1 MSTVADDTPRT
12 RTGVRLGLPLAVA
25 AAFAFGSSG
34 AWARGLI
41 DAGWTPGAAVT
52 VRVGVAALVLLLYPL
67 AAGALLLTSDGWA
80 VNRLNVG
87 IWYPVTGAVGLREQV
102 TPEMFAALANVALF
116 VPFFAALAV
125 LVPTWWWVAAG
136 AGLSIAVELYQGEI
150 GTREQDLV
158 DILANTAG
166 AALGV
171 GLGLLVRRLA
181 GSRARNRRTERSAD
195 ASARRPG
202 LSDAGADPSAPTTPG
217 APPAATGHGP
227 GGGPDDRD

>member
-1 MSTVADDTPRT
+1 MARPAPEAGAAQ
-12 RTGVRLGLPLAVA
+12 RTGPALPRPLRLL
-25 AAFAFGSSG
+25 
-34 AWARGLI
+34 
-41 DAGWTPGAAVT
+41 
-52 VRVGVAALVLLLYPL
+52 AALVLLLYPL
-67 AAGALLLTSDGWA
+67 GAGALLLTSDGWA
-80 VNRLNVG
+80 VNRLNVR
-87 IWYPVTGAVGLREQV
+87 IWSAVTGALGLREQV

-202 LSDAGADPSAPTTPG
+202 LSGAGSAPSAPTTPG
-217 APPAATGHGP
+217 APRAETGHGP

>member
-1 MSTVADDTPRT
+1 MARPAPEAGAAQ
-12 RTGVRLGLPLAVA
+12 RTGPALPRPLRLL
-25 AAFAFGSSG
+25 
-34 AWARGLI
+34 
-41 DAGWTPGAAVT
+41 
-52 VRVGVAALVLLLYPL
+52 AALVLLLYPL
-67 AAGALLLTSDGWA
+67 AAGALLLNSDGWA

-136 AGLSIAVELYQGEI
+136 AGLSFAVELYQGEI

-171 GLGLLVRRLA
+171 GLGLLVRRLV
-181 GSRARNRRTERSAD
+181 GSRARNRRTEQPAD
-195 ASARRPG
+195 ASAGQPG
-202 LSDAGADPSAPTTPG
+202 LSDPGSAPSVPTTPG
-217 APPAATGHGP
+217 APRAETGHGP

>member
-1 MSTVADDTPRT
+1 MARPAPGGAPAARPHSALPRT
-12 RTGVRLGLPLAVA
+12 LRLL
-25 AAFAFGSSG
+25 
-34 AWARGLI
+34 
-41 DAGWTPGAAVT
+41 
-52 VRVGVAALVLLLYPL
+52 AALVLLLYPL

-80 VNRLNVG
+80 VNRLNVRV
-87 IWYPVTGAVGLREQV
+87 WYAVTGAVGLREQI

-125 LVPTWWWVAAG
+125 LVPTWWLVAAG

-171 GLGLLVRRLA
+171 GLGLLVCRVAVRR
-181 GSRARNRRTERSAD
+181 
-195 ASARRPG
+195 SARRPG
-202 LSDAGADPSAPTTPG
+202 LSDAGSAPSAPTTPG
-217 APPAATGHGP
+217 APRAETGHGP

>member
-1 MSTVADDTPRT
+1 MARPAPEAGAAQ
-12 RTGVRLGLPLAVA
+12 RTGPALPRPLRLL
-25 AAFAFGSSG
+25 
-34 AWARGLI
+34 
-41 DAGWTPGAAVT
+41 
-52 VRVGVAALVLLLYPL
+52 AALVLLLYPL

-80 VNRLNVG
+80 VNRLNVR
-87 IWYPVTGAVGLREQV
+87 IWYAVTGAVGLREQV

-202 LSDAGADPSAPTTPG
+202 LSGAGSAPSAPTTPG
-217 APPAATGHGP
+217 APRAETGHGP

>member
-1 MSTVADDTPRT
+1 MARPDPGGAPVARPHSALPRPL
-12 RTGVRLGLPLAVA
+12 RLL
-25 AAFAFGSSG
+25 
-34 AWARGLI
+34 
-41 DAGWTPGAAVT
+41 
-52 VRVGVAALVLLLYPL
+52 AALVLLLYPL
-67 AAGALLLTSDGWA
+67 GAGALLLTSDGWA
-80 VNRLNVG
+80 VNRLNVRV
-87 IWYPVTGAVGLREQV
+87 WYAVTGAVGLREQI

-171 GLGLLVRRLA
+171 GLGLLVRRVA
-181 GSRARNRRTERSAD
+181 VRR
-195 ASARRPG
+195 SARRPG
-202 LSDAGADPSAPTTPG
+202 LSDAGSAPSAPTTPG
-217 APPAATGHGP
+217 APRAETGHGP

>member
-1 MSTVADDTPRT
+1 MARPAPEAGAAQRTGPALPRT
-12 RTGVRLGLPLAVA
+12 LRLL
-25 AAFAFGSSG
+25 
-34 AWARGLI
+34 
-41 DAGWTPGAAVT
+41 
-52 VRVGVAALVLLLYPL
+52 AALVLLLYPL
-67 AAGALLLTSDGWA
+67 GAGALLLTSDGWA
-80 VNRLNVG
+80 VNRLNVR
-87 IWYPVTGAVGLREQV
+87 IWSAVTGALGLREQV

-181 GSRARNRRTERSAD
+181 GRHARNRRTERPAD

-202 LSDAGADPSAPTTPG
+202 LSGAGSAPSAPTTPG
-217 APPAATGHGP
+217 APRAETGHGP

>member
-1 MSTVADDTPRT
+1 MARPAPEAGAAQ
-12 RTGVRLGLPLAVA
+12 RTGPALPRPLRLL
-25 AAFAFGSSG
+25 
-34 AWARGLI
+34 
-41 DAGWTPGAAVT
+41 
-52 VRVGVAALVLLLYPL
+52 AALVLLLYPL
-67 AAGALLLTSDGWA
+67 GAGALLLTSDGWS
-80 VNRLNVG
+80 VNRLNVR
-87 IWYPVTGAVGLREQV
+87 IWYAVTGAVGLREQV

-166 AALGV
+166 AAVGV

-181 GSRARNRRTERSAD
+181 GSRARNRRTERPSD

-202 LSDAGADPSAPTTPG
+202 LSDAGSAPSAPTTPG
-217 APPAATGHGP
+217 APRPATGHGP

>member
-1 MSTVADDTPRT
+1 MTQPDPGERAAQRSGPV
-12 RTGVRLGLPLAVA
+12 VRRPL
-25 AAFAFGSSG
+25 
-34 AWARGLI
+34 
-41 DAGWTPGAAVT
+41 
-52 VRVGVAALVLLLYPL
+52 RVLAALVLLLYPL

-80 VNRLNVG
+80 VNRLNVR
-87 IWYPVTGAVGLREQV
+87 IWYAVTGAVGLREQI

-116 VPFFAALAV
+116 VPFFVALAV

-181 GSRARNRRTERSAD
+181 GSRARNRRTERPAD
-195 ASARRPG
+195 ASARRPA
-202 LSDAGADPSAPTTPG
+202 LSDAGSAPSVPTTPG
-217 APPAATGHGP
+217 APRAETGHGP

>member
-1 MSTVADDTPRT
+1 MARPDPGGAPAARPNGALPRPL
-12 RTGVRLGLPLAVA
+12 RLL
-25 AAFAFGSSG
+25 
-34 AWARGLI
+34 
-41 DAGWTPGAAVT
+41 
-52 VRVGVAALVLLLYPL
+52 AALVLLLYPL

-80 VNRLNVG
+80 VNRLNVR
-87 IWYPVTGAVGLREQV
+87 IWYAVTGAVGLREQV

-136 AGLSIAVELYQGEI
+136 AALSIAVELYQGEI

-181 GSRARNRRTERSAD
+181 GRHARNRRTERPAD

-202 LSDAGADPSAPTTPG
+202 LSGAGSAPSVPTTPG
-217 APPAATGHGP
+217 APRAETGHGP

>member
-1 MSTVADDTPRT
+1 M
-12 RTGVRLGLPLAVA
+12 
-25 AAFAFGSSG
+25 
-34 AWARGLI
+34 
-41 DAGWTPGAAVT
+41 
-52 VRVGVAALVLLLYPL
+52 LLLYPL

-80 VNRLNVG
+80 VNRLNVR
-87 IWYPVTGAVGLREQV
+87 IWYAVTGAVGLREQV

-136 AGLSIAVELYQGEI
+136 AALSIAVELYQGEI

-181 GSRARNRRTERSAD
+181 GSRARNRRTERPAD

-202 LSDAGADPSAPTTPG
+202 LSGAGSAPSAPTTPG
-217 APPAATGHGP
+217 APRAETGHGR

>member
-1 MSTVADDTPRT
+1 MTRPVPGGATAARPKSALPRPL
-12 RTGVRLGLPLAVA
+12 RLL
-25 AAFAFGSSG
+25 
-34 AWARGLI
+34 
-41 DAGWTPGAAVT
+41 
-52 VRVGVAALVLLLYPL
+52 AALVLLLYPL

-125 LVPTWWWVAAG
+125 LVPTWWLVAAG

-171 GLGLLVRRLA
+171 GLGLLVRRVA
-181 GSRARNRRTERSAD
+181 VRR
-195 ASARRPG
+195 SARRPG
-202 LSDAGADPSAPTTPG
+202 LSDAGSAPSAPTTPG
-217 APPAATGHGP
+217 APRAETGHGP